1 MLLLEVKDPKV
12 LAQKQTYIDYVAQE
26 LDKAGIKYERKGST
40 TLDVYNNV
48 SRTRPIYVVRGQLGG
63 CDLVDDSAARMAT
76 NDTLPGY
83 DHDDVMSVKTVD
95 SRNSYNKLLAVPSNK
110 NYKTFNRDSGYKA
123 VYDQK
128 AGHYN
133 MYMPK
138 HYYTGVK
145 KLIDVRETVYSPE
158 KDMYLYG
165 HNTFDRDEEDWVL
178 TNIDVIKNRTCH
190 KCRF

>member
-1 MLLLEVKDPKV
+1 MLLSEVKDPKV
-12 LAQKQTYIDYVAQE
+12 LAQKQSYIDYVAKE

-95 SRNSYNKLLAVPSNK
+95 TRNSYNKLLKVGAK
-110 NYKTFNRDSGYKA
+110 DKTYTQDSSYKA
-123 VYDQK
+123 VWNPTSQQHIFYR
-128 AGHYN
+128 
-133 MYMPK
+133 PK

-145 KLIDVRETVYSPE
+145 KLIDAKETVYSPE